1 MPKTPIQYICEKCSF
16 VTSNKNDYTR
26 HTITRKHQEYVKSD
40 KKTQCPQTGLYKCDK
55 CNKQFKSRTSI
66 YRHKPKCDMK
76 NNKSS
81 ANFSNTAPSTGSSYI
96 DGANHIQLSELFAEN
111 REMKA
116 MMIEIMK
123 HNNHLQTQM
132 LDLYKTNMNIS
143 SNAHNNSG
151 NHCNS
156 TSHNPAGSTSHNPA
170 GSTSHNPAGSTS
182 HNPGGSTSHIPGGST
197 STSHNPGNSTSHIP
211 AGSTSHIPAGSTSHS
226 HNNHVNINTV
236 NNTNCNNP
244 TFNLNLFLNEKC
256 KDAMNIQEFVN
267 SIQLNMTDLENV
279 GKLGYVEGIS
289 NIIIDNLQKTDLYKR
304 PVHCSD
310 VKRETLYVK
319 DDNKWEKEGPE
330 HQKMVNA
337 VLAVEH
343 KNIGLMGE
351 WAAAHPKCM
360 DSGAKENNTY
370 FKLSKTVTDGELNGN
385 IAKVI
390 RRVAKNVVIDK

>member
-1 MPKTPIQYICEKCSF
+1 MKILKSYTCEKCAF
-16 VTSNKNDYTR
+16 VTSNKNDYGR
-26 HTITRKHQEYVKSD
+26 HMITRKHQEHVNGY
-40 KKTQCPQTGLYKCDK
+40 KKTQITASGLYCCDK

-66 YRHKPKCDMK
+66 YRHKPKCDILINKKMK
-76 NNKSS
+76 FSVPTSGALTDTGYIEGTNNTQI
-81 ANFSNTAPSTGSSYI
+81 N
-96 DGANHIQLSELFAEN
+96 ELVAEN
-111 REMKA
+111 MKMKA
-116 MMIEIMK
+116 MMIEIIK

-132 LDLYKTNMNIS
+132 LDLYKTNLIIS
-143 SNAHNNSG
+143 SNVHNNAIIHPG
-151 NHCNS
+151 NITSYIPGNS
-156 TSHNPAGSTSHNPA
+156 TSHNPGNSTSHNPGNSTSHNPGGSTSHNPA
-170 GSTSHNPAGSTS
+170 GSTSHNPTG
-182 HNPGGSTSHIPGGST
+182 
-197 STSHNPGNSTSHIP
+197 STSHIP
-211 AGSTSHIPAGSTSHS
+211 AGSTSHIPAGSTNHS
-226 HNNHVNINTV
+226 HNSHVNINTV

-244 TFNLNLFLNEKC
+244 TFNLNLFLNEQC

-360 DSGAKENNTY
+360 DSGAKENNKY
-370 FKLSKTVTDGELNGN
+370 FKLSRTVTDGERNGN

-390 RRVAKNVVIDK
+390 RRVAKNVVIEK

>member
-1 MPKTPIQYICEKCSF
+1 M
-16 VTSNKNDYTR
+16 
-26 HTITRKHQEYVKSD
+26 
-40 KKTQCPQTGLYKCDK
+40 
-55 CNKQFKSRTSI
+55 
-66 YRHKPKCDMK
+66 
-76 NNKSS
+76 
-81 ANFSNTAPSTGSSYI
+81 
-96 DGANHIQLSELFAEN
+96 
-111 REMKA
+111 
-116 MMIEIMK
+116 
-123 HNNHLQTQM
+123 
-132 LDLYKTNMNIS
+132 
-143 SNAHNNSG
+143 
-151 NHCNS
+151 
-156 TSHNPAGSTSHNPA
+156 
-170 GSTSHNPAGSTS
+170 
-182 HNPGGSTSHIPGGST
+182 
-197 STSHNPGNSTSHIP
+197 
-211 AGSTSHIPAGSTSHS
+211 
-226 HNNHVNINTV
+226 
-236 NNTNCNNP
+236 
-244 TFNLNLFLNEKC
+244 
-256 KDAMNIQEFVN
+256 N

-360 DSGAKENNTY
+360 DSGAKENNKY
-370 FKLSKTVTDGELNGN
+370 FKLSRTVTDGERNGN

>member
-1 MPKTPIQYICEKCSF
+1 MKILKSYTCEICAF
-16 VTSNKNDYTR
+16 VTSNKNDYGR
-26 HTITRKHQEYVKSD
+26 HITTRKHQERENGY
-40 KKTQCPQTGLYKCDK
+40 KKTPITATGLYCCDK

-66 YRHKPKCDMK
+66 YRHKPICDSIINK
-76 NNKSS
+76 KAATFTNTTTGAGVCTGGIDIGIGIGIGASSNN
-81 ANFSNTAPSTGSSYI
+81 
-96 DGANHIQLSELFAEN
+96 IQINEIVAEN
-111 REMKA
+111 MKMKA
-116 MMIEIMK
+116 MMIEMIK
-123 HNNHLQTQM
+123 QNNHLQTQM
-132 LDLYKTNMNIS
+132 LDLYKTNMIFS
-143 SNAHNNSG
+143 SNANNGAG
-151 NHCNS
+151 NGNPNQNTYNASNPCS
-156 TSHNPAGSTSHNPA
+156 AGVTSHNNL
-170 GSTSHNPAGSTS
+170 
-182 HNPGGSTSHIPGGST
+182 
-197 STSHNPGNSTSHIP
+197 
-211 AGSTSHIPAGSTSHS
+211 
-226 HNNHVNINTV
+226 VNINTV

-351 WAAAHPKCM
+351 WAAANPKCM
-360 DSGAKENNTY
+360 NSGAKENNKY
-370 FKLSKTVTDGELNGN
+370 FKLSRTVTDGERNGN

>member
-1 MPKTPIQYICEKCSF
+1 MLKTPIQYICEKCSF

-26 HTITRKHQEYVKSD
+26 HTITRKHQEYVKRY
-40 KKTQCPQTGLYKCDK
+40 KKTQCPQTGLYNCDK

-66 YRHKPKCDMK
+66 YRHKPICDMK
-76 NNKSS
+76 NNKPS
-81 ANFSNTAPSTGSSYI
+81 ANFSNTAPSTGASYI

-143 SNAHNNSG
+143 SNAHNNLG

-156 TSHNPAGSTSHNPA
+156 TSH
-170 GSTSHNPAGSTS
+170 
-182 HNPGGSTSHIPGGST
+182 IPGNST
-197 STSHNPGNSTSHIP
+197 STSHNPGNSTSHNP
-211 AGSTSHIPAGSTSHS
+211 GNSTSHNHS

-244 TFNLNLFLNEKC
+244 TFNLNLFLNEQC

-370 FKLSKTVTDGELNGN
+370 FKLSRTVTDGELNGN

>member
-1 MPKTPIQYICEKCSF
+1 
-16 VTSNKNDYTR
+16 
-26 HTITRKHQEYVKSD
+26 
-40 KKTQCPQTGLYKCDK
+40 
-55 CNKQFKSRTSI
+55 
-66 YRHKPKCDMK
+66 
-76 NNKSS
+76 
-81 ANFSNTAPSTGSSYI
+81 
-96 DGANHIQLSELFAEN
+96 
-111 REMKA
+111 
-116 MMIEIMK
+116 
-123 HNNHLQTQM
+123 
-132 LDLYKTNMNIS
+132 
-143 SNAHNNSG
+143 
-151 NHCNS
+151 
-156 TSHNPAGSTSHNPA
+156 
-170 GSTSHNPAGSTS
+170 
-182 HNPGGSTSHIPGGST
+182 
-197 STSHNPGNSTSHIP
+197 
-211 AGSTSHIPAGSTSHS
+211 
-226 HNNHVNINTV
+226 
-236 NNTNCNNP
+236 
-244 TFNLNLFLNEKC
+244 
-256 KDAMNIQEFVN
+256 MNIQEFVN

-360 DSGAKENNTY
+360 DSSAKENNTY

>member
-1 MPKTPIQYICEKCSF
+1 MRQDTTLKKLKNYTCEFCAF
-16 VTSNKNDYTR
+16 VTSNKNDYGR
-26 HTITRKHQEYVKSD
+26 HITTRKHQERENGD
-40 KKTQCPQTGLYKCDK
+40 NKTQITPFGMYSCDK
-55 CNKQFKSRTSI
+55 CDKQFKSRTSI
-66 YRHKPKCDMK
+66 YRHKPKCEMMS
-76 NNKSS
+76 NKIIDSTLSTSSS
-81 ANFSNTAPSTGSSYI
+81 ASIENTAVEGTSNVQI
-96 DGANHIQLSELFAEN
+96 NELVAEN
-111 REMKA
+111 MKMKA
-116 MMIEIMK
+116 MMIEIIK

-132 LDLYKTNMNIS
+132 LDLYKTNMIISS
-143 SNAHNNSG
+143 SNANTNP
-151 NHCNS
+151 CANS
-156 TSHNPAGSTSHNPA
+156 TS
-170 GSTSHNPAGSTS
+170 
-182 HNPGGSTSHIPGGST
+182 
-197 STSHNPGNSTSHIP
+197 GN
-211 AGSTSHIPAGSTSHS
+211 TSHS

-244 TFNLNLFLNEKC
+244 TFNLNLFLNEQC

-360 DSGAKENNTY
+360 DSSAKDNNTY
-370 FKLSKTVTDGELNGN
+370 LKLSRTVTDGERDGN

>member
-1 MPKTPIQYICEKCSF
+1 MKILKSYTCEMCSF
-16 VTSNKNDYTR
+16 VTTNKNDYGR
-26 HTITRKHQEYVKSD
+26 HITTRKHQARENGYN
-40 KKTQCPQTGLYKCDK
+40 KTQITDNGLYCCDK
-55 CNKQFKSRTSI
+55 CDKQFKSRTSI
-66 YRHKPKCDMK
+66 YRHKPKCDMLINK
-76 NNKSS
+76 KTAFTIPTPSAAGMGTGGIDTGYIEGSNN
-81 ANFSNTAPSTGSSYI
+81 
-96 DGANHIQLSELFAEN
+96 IQINEIVAEN
-111 REMKA
+111 MKMTA
-116 MMIEIMK
+116 MMIEIIK
-123 HNNHLQTQM
+123 HNNHLQAQM
-132 LDLYKTNMNIS
+132 LDLYKTNMIFS
-143 SNAHNNSG
+143 SNANNVAG
-151 NHCNS
+151 NGGNGGNINGGNTTQSTYSASNVCS
-156 TSHNPAGSTSHNPA
+156 TGVTSHNNL
-170 GSTSHNPAGSTS
+170 
-182 HNPGGSTSHIPGGST
+182 
-197 STSHNPGNSTSHIP
+197 
-211 AGSTSHIPAGSTSHS
+211 
-226 HNNHVNINTV
+226 VNINTV

-351 WAAAHPKCM
+351 WAAANPKCM
-360 DSGAKENNTY
+360 NSGAKENNKY
-370 FKLSKTVTDGELNGN
+370 FKLSRTVTDGERNGN